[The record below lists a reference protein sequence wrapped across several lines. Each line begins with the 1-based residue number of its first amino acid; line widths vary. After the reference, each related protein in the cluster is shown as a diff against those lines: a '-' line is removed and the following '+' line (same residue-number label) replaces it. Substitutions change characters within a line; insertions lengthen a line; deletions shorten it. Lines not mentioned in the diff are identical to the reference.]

1 MLSVTSVVKMVLI
14 FMNRKHLI
22 TLLFFIS
29 IAACQTKTP
38 PTPTPTPTNTPAR
51 LIPTPRYDV
60 LPSTTQT
67 PSVSETFTPKVLPT
81 STETATRAST
91 STTATET
98 PISNEWKT
106 LPVLPE
112 PDESIREI
120 YQRGLKLGNDPNAF
134 SIFGDCQSRPADFFG
149 VFETDPLLVKGL
161 PADLR
166 ETVEHFNG
174 SFNRESPTSQDG
186 TTPGALL
193 WDQWHRGEYDCTF
206 AETPVEC
213 ELRIHRPSF
222 VIIQI
227 GTHFESRNTE
237 YLRKIITQLINAGV
251 VPILATKAD
260 NRELDDRINRDM
272 ALLADEFNVPL
283 WNFWA
288 SLSDLP
294 NRGLYVMK
302 GREEQGAVYL
312 NEEAQEIHRITG
324 LEALNIV
331 WRVATEN

>member
-1 MLSVTSVVKMVLI
+1 M
-14 FMNRKHLI
+14 
-22 TLLFFIS
+22 
-29 IAACQTKTP
+29 
-38 PTPTPTPTNTPAR
+38 PASR
-51 LIPTPRYDV
+51 EA
-60 LPSTTQT
+60 STVETQT
-67 PSVSETFTPKVLPT
+67 E
-81 STETATRAST
+81 
-91 STTATET
+91 TET
-98 PISNEWKT
+98 PIPDEWME
-106 LPVLPE
+106 LPVLPD

-120 YQRGLKLGNDPNAF
+120 YERGMSLGNDPNAF
-134 SIFGDCQSRPADFFG
+134 SIFGDCQTRPAEFFG
-149 VFETDPLLVKGL
+149 VFETDPLVLESL
-161 PADLR
+161 TAELR

-186 TTPGALL
+186 ATPGALL
-193 WDQWHRGEYDCTF
+193 WDQWHRGEYGCAF
-206 AETPVEC
+206 SETPVEC

-237 YLRKIITQLINAGV
+237 YLRKIITQLIDAGV

-272 ALLADEFNVPL
+272 ATLADEFNVPL

-294 NRGLYVMK
+294 DRGLFIMD

-312 NEEAQEIHRITG
+312 NDEAQEIHRITG

-331 WRVATEN
+331 WRVATGQ